1 MPKRNEACVFCRIAA
16 RKVPATYYYETGDV
30 IAIKNIRPF
39 TPVHVLV
46 IPIKHIA
53 EITSLEDA
61 DMRVVKEMMFVMK
74 KLIRD
79 FQLDTK
85 GYRVVIN
92 GGGAQEIQH
101 LHLHLM
107 GPVAV
112 DRAM

>member
-16 RKVPATYYYETGDV
+16 RKLPATHYYETKDV
-30 IAIKNIRPF
+30 IAIKNIHPF
-39 TPVHVLV
+39 TPVHVLIV
-46 IPIKHIA
+46 PTKHIA
-53 EITSLEDA
+53 EITSLEDE
-61 DMRVVKEMMFVMK
+61 DIRTVKEMMFVIK
-74 KLIRD
+74 KLVRD